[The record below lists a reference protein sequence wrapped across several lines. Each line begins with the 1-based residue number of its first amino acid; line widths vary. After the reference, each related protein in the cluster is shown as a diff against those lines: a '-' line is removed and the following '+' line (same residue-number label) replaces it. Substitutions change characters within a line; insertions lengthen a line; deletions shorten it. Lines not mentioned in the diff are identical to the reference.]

1 MKKVKSIFVAMLLC
15 VMLILMAGL
24 TNQVVGA
31 EKYPTRAIDII
42 VPFGQGGS
50 TDLATRIL
58 ADELKKMWGV
68 PVNVVNKLGGN
79 GIPGTMEALN
89 AKPDGYTI
97 LADSVIT
104 SSWLPIVAQ
113 ASSITIPERTY
124 LALTVTTPFIFYVPA
139 SSPMKTMKDLEAEI
153 KKDPGAFTWPSG
165 GGASAADIA
174 VKQFFNAIGV
184 DINKTR
190 PVPMQSAAQS
200 VTLIGSGAVK
210 VCLLGLTSGI
220 TNTKAGIIKPIG
232 VASKKRVPEIQDV
245 PTTAEAG
252 YPSVEVEFWSGL
264 SGPAKMPADIID
276 IWSKAIADLMKNPNV
291 LSKIKATAAIPYYH
305 NAAEFKTYVARETDA
320 VIKLYELKK

>member
-1 MKKVKSIFVAMLLC
+1 MKRMKGISMTILLC
-15 VMLILMAGL
+15 VILVLMTGF

-31 EKYPTRAIDII
+31 EKYPSRAIDII

-124 LALTVTTPFIFYVPA
+124 LATTVTTPFIFYVA
-139 SSPMKTMKDLEAEI
+139 ANSPMKTMKDLEAEI
-153 KKDPGAFTWPSG
+153 KKDPGSFTWPSG

-174 VKQFFNAIGV
+174 MKQFFNAIGV
-184 DINKTR
+184 DSNKTR

-220 TNTKAGIIKPIG
+220 ANTKAGIIKPVG
-232 VASKKRVPEIQDV
+232 VASRKRLTEIPDV
-245 PTTAEAG
+245 PTAAESG

-264 SGPAKMPADIID
+264 SGPTKMPANIVE
-276 IWSKAIADLMKNPNV
+276 IWSKAIEDLMKRPDV
-291 LSKIKATAAIPYYH
+291 LTKIKATNAIPFYH
-305 NAAEFKTYVARETDA
+305 NAADFKTYVARETDA
-320 VIKLYELKK
+320 VIKLYGLKK

>member
-1 MKKVKSIFVAMLLC
+1 MKTMKDIFATVLFC
-15 VMLILMAGL
+15 VMIVLFAGL
-24 TNQVVGA
+24 ADQAQGA
-31 EKYPTRAIDII
+31 EKYPARAIDII

-79 GIPGTMEALN
+79 GVPGTMEALN

-153 KKDPGAFTWPSG
+153 KKDAGGFHVAFRRRCERG
-165 GGASAADIA
+165 RYCR
-174 VKQFFNAIGV
+174 
-184 DINKTR
+184 KT
-190 PVPMQSAAQS
+190 
-200 VTLIGSGAVK
+200 
-210 VCLLGLTSGI
+210 
-220 TNTKAGIIKPIG
+220 
-232 VASKKRVPEIQDV
+232 
-245 PTTAEAG
+245 
-252 YPSVEVEFWSGL
+252 
-264 SGPAKMPADIID
+264 
-276 IWSKAIADLMKNPNV
+276 V
-291 LSKIKATAAIPYYH
+291 L
-305 NAAEFKTYVARETDA
+305 
-320 VIKLYELKK
+320 